1 MKALF
6 FLRKNIKS
14 DFSFP
19 EEDEDKEN
27 KITDDDLNLDIDDI
41 KLEECND
48 ENLLESDIK
57 VEIHDE
63 LPEIKIEAE
72 NLSSTDNLMPDVKI
86 EDGSADNNLPE
97 LDIELSI
104 PDDSEFPLHLPVDEE
119 DVVNQ
124 LIHIDD
130 RLSANQHDLEEISE
144 GNI

>member
-48 ENLLESDIK
+48 ENFLESDIK